1 MSQRTKLGLIAL
13 ALLLVG
19 IPLLPWPDTFALGGG
34 LVRVGIVLGAVWF
47 ALPNFMQLLSRIPK
61 WLAIATVAGACIV
74 AFRWQ
79 TIVFVGPI
87 LLVLWVIG
95 PRWLSRRSK

>member
-19 IPLLPWPDTFALGGG
+19 TPLVFLPGTFAMGGG
-34 LVRVGIVLGAVWF
+34 FVRMGIVLAAVWL
-47 ALPNFMQLLSRIPK
+47 ALPNFMQLLSRVPK
-61 WLAIATVAGACIV
+61 WLAIATVVGACIV
-74 AFRWQ
+74 AWRWQ
-79 TIVFVGPI
+79 TIVVIGPI

>member
-1 MSQRTKLGLIAL
+1 MNQRTKLGLIAL

-19 IPLLPWPDTFALGGG
+19 VPLLFLPDAFAVGGG
-34 LVRVGIVLGAVWF
+34 FVRMGIVLGAVWF

-87 LLVLWVIG
+87 LLVMWVIG